1 MGGRKTAL
9 FLLPKFSSYV
19 DAKCANISTNKTQD
33 SARRDKIRIER
44 GVDMANY
51 PYMNYQSFSP
61 PGGFQQNMGYQ
72 QPAGYQP
79 QNQQG
84 GGFVCR
90 PVSSRAEAEAFPVD
104 FMGAPM
110 FFPDMSS
117 DKIYL
122 KRWNANTGSAD
133 FAEYTRA
140 ASALPDSPKN
150 SLEEIREMFGTINE
164 KLDAFKGG
172 VKNE

>member
-1 MGGRKTAL
+1 
-9 FLLPKFSSYV
+9 
-19 DAKCANISTNKTQD
+19 
-33 SARRDKIRIER
+33 
-44 GVDMANY
+44 MANY
-51 PYMNYQSFSP
+51 PYMNYQSYSP
-61 PGGFQQNMGYQ
+61 PVGYQQQNMT
-72 QPAGYQP
+72 GYQP
-79 QNQQG
+79 PVQQNG

-133 FAEYTRA
+133 FAEYIRA
-140 ASALPDSPKN
+140 VDVPAAAPKDGFA
-150 SLEEIREMFGTINE
+150 EIREMFGAINE
-164 KLDAFKGG
+164 KLDAFKRGG
-172 VKNE
+172 ASDE